1 MTDFPEVKLKALV
14 NFPAQANG
22 RTGITVV
29 KTSPNW
35 FLDLDY
41 TGFQITPTV
50 AAGDMPNT
58 YNLVWD
64 EVKHTFAKVPFAL
77 QATSGVSSLGAQTG
91 AIVLENTL
99 LMTGSTLGLNQ
110 TKRVITVAGDVTVAN
125 TDSLIVL
132 NKTVAADTIFNLPAD
147 LSKIGPVKIVDW
159 KGIGGSQVL
168 NIVPNGTEKINGQSS
183 WRLLGNFGS
192 VVLTPVGTGL
202 GYAA

>member
-1 MTDFPEVKLKALV
+1 VTDLPEVKLKAMV
-14 NFPAQANG
+14 NFPASATG

-29 KTSPNW
+29 KTAPNY

-50 AAGDMPNT
+50 SVGDMPNS
-58 YNLVWD
+58 YNLIWD
-64 EVKHTFAKVPFAL
+64 EVKHTFAKVPFSL

-110 TKRVITVAGDVTVAN
+110 TKRVITAAGDVTVAA
-125 TDSLIVL
+125 TDSLIIL
-132 NKTVAADTIFNLPAD
+132 KKTVAAVTNFILPAETT
-147 LSKIGPVKIVDW
+147 KIGPVKIVDW
-159 KGIGGSQVL
+159 NSVGGSFNL
-168 NIVPNGTEKINGQSS
+168 IVTPNGAETINGQAT
-183 WRLLGNFGS
+183 WQIFGGS
-192 VVLTPVGTGL
+192 VVLTPIGTGL

>member
-14 NFPAQANG
+14 NFPANVVG

-29 KTSPNW
+29 KSSPNY

-50 AAGDMPNT
+50 AAPDIPNS
-58 YNLVWD
+58 YNLIWD

-77 QATSGVSSLGAQTG
+77 QSPAGVSSLGGQTG
-91 AIVLENTL
+91 AIALENTL

-110 TKRVITVAGDVTVAN
+110 TKRVITAAGDVTVAA
-125 TDSLIVL
+125 TDSLIIL
-132 NKTVAADTIFNLPAD
+132 KKTVAAITNFILPAETT
-147 LSKIGPVKIVDW
+147 KIGPVKIVDW
-159 KGIGGSQVL
+159 DNAAASFALTIT
-168 NIVPNGTEKINGQSS
+168 PNGTEKINGQAT
-183 WRLLGNFGS
+183 WPLLGGS

-202 GYAA
+202 GYAT